1 MCLSN
6 KILKVESGPNRIS
19 ADGRVWAV
27 RGKWLTGDSKQ
38 ELVIDAISGRRAA
51 LGTGKC
57 SLQELVTRG
66 QHGGHHTPWLWGLAE
81 CQGIKKKEGRKSD
94 EQSIHW
100 PKLHRL
106 ILDLQCF
113 LILLHP

>member
-81 CQGIKKKEGRKSD
+81 MSRNKEERREK
-94 EQSIHW
+94 I
-100 PKLHRL
+100 
-106 ILDLQCF
+106 
-113 LILLHP
+113 

>member
-1 MCLSN
+1 MG
-6 KILKVESGPNRIS
+6 EP
-19 ADGRVWAV
+19 GRS

-38 ELVIDAISGRRAA
+38 VLVIDAISGRRAA

-81 CQGIKKKEGRKSD
+81 MSRNKEERREK
-94 EQSIHW
+94 I
-100 PKLHRL
+100 
-106 ILDLQCF
+106 
-113 LILLHP
+113 